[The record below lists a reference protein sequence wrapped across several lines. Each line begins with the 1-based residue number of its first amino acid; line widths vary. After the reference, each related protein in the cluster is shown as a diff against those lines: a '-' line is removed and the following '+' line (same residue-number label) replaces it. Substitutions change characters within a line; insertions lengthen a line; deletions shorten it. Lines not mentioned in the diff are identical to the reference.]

1 MQLPF
6 TKGQM
11 IKELKNAGVRQA
23 EKDGSGAVVS
33 LEHLKY
39 FQIAKIWDETFHPQE
54 A

>member
-1 MQLPF
+1 MIT

-11 IKELKNAGVRQA
+11 IKELKRVGIRKV
-23 EKDGSGAVVS
+23 EKEGNSALVS

-39 FQIAKIWDETFHPQE
+39 FQVAKLYDEYC

>member
-1 MQLPF
+1 MIT

-11 IKELKNAGVRQA
+11 IKELKRVGIRKV
-23 EKDGSGAVVS
+23 EKEGSGALVS

-39 FQIAKIWDETFHPQE
+39 FQVAKLYNEHC